1 MAVRR
6 GFAIVVAFIAM
17 VVCVALAGVVVLYL
31 VLSRGPAVASG
42 TTLVL
47 RPGGEV
53 QEAPPGDVV
62 GALVGGTSLTV
73 QGFVETLQKAARD
86 TRVTGLLL
94 QPDALELPYWG
105 RLQELRDAVLA
116 FRMSG
121 KPVVAFLEY
130 GGEREYYL
138 ASAADKVLLL
148 PASPLDLTGVASYE
162 VFLRGFFDRVGVTP
176 DFLQIAEYK
185 TAPNQLTERGFT
197 PAHREMAESLN
208 RDLYDQLVRGI
219 AASRGMTEAEVRALI
234 DDGPLLPEEA
244 LRAGLVDG
252 LAYEDQ
258 LDELAAELRGD
269 DATISRMEAPD
280 YARTRSG
287 AAGRRGGPR
296 VALLYAT
303 GVIASGRSG
312 YDPVN
317 GPVAGSQ
324 SLVEQIRRIRDDESI
339 RAVILRIDSPGGSS
353 VASDVVWRELQ
364 VLRERWPDR
373 PIIASMSD
381 LAASGGYYIALP
393 AHAIVA
399 QPGTLTGSIGIYAGK
414 FTVGGALEK
423 LGIGT
428 GTLTAGANAD
438 IYSPFTP
445 FTPDQRAR
453 LDASLQAFY
462 DGFVQRVANSRGTTV
477 ERIRDLAR
485 GRVWTGAQARA
496 NGLVDELGGMDVAV
510 RLAKARAGIGADE
523 DVELVVFAP
532 RRTFYEALLER
543 IGGTAG
549 EGALLRALGGDVAA
563 GVRAVSAAARFRRG
577 EPLALMPFA
586 FFH

>member
-324 SLVEQIRRIRDDESI
+324 SLVEQIRRIRD
-339 RAVILRIDSPGGSS
+339 
-353 VASDVVWRELQ
+353 
-364 VLRERWPDR
+364 
-373 PIIASMSD
+373 
-381 LAASGGYYIALP
+381 
-393 AHAIVA
+393 
-399 QPGTLTGSIGIYAGK
+399 
-414 FTVGGALEK
+414 
-423 LGIGT
+423 
-428 GTLTAGANAD
+428 
-438 IYSPFTP
+438 
-445 FTPDQRAR
+445 
-453 LDASLQAFY
+453 
-462 DGFVQRVANSRGTTV
+462 
-477 ERIRDLAR
+477 
-485 GRVWTGAQARA
+485 
-496 NGLVDELGGMDVAV
+496 
-510 RLAKARAGIGADE
+510 
-523 DVELVVFAP
+523 
-532 RRTFYEALLER
+532 
-543 IGGTAG
+543 
-549 EGALLRALGGDVAA
+549 
-563 GVRAVSAAARFRRG
+563 
-577 EPLALMPFA
+577 
-586 FFH
+586 

>member
-6 GFAIVVAFIAM
+6 GFAIVVAFSAM

>member
-1 MAVRR
+1 AR
-6 GFAIVVAFIAM
+6 
-17 VVCVALAGVVVLYL
+17 
-31 VLSRGPAVASG
+31 
-42 TTLVL
+42 L
-47 RPGGEV
+47 RPHPLGCCR
-53 QEAPPGDVV
+53 PP
-62 GALVGGTSLTV
+62 
-73 QGFVETLQKAARD
+73 
-86 TRVTGLLL
+86 
-94 QPDALELPYWG
+94 
-105 RLQELRDAVLA
+105 
-116 FRMSG
+116 
-121 KPVVAFLEY
+121 
-130 GGEREYYL
+130 
-138 ASAADKVLLL
+138 
-148 PASPLDLTGVASYE
+148 
-162 VFLRGFFDRVGVTP
+162 
-176 DFLQIAEYK
+176 
-185 TAPNQLTERGFT
+185 
-197 PAHREMAESLN
+197 
-208 RDLYDQLVRGI
+208 
-219 AASRGMTEAEVRALI
+219 
-234 DDGPLLPEEA
+234 
-244 LRAGLVDG
+244 
-252 LAYEDQ
+252 
-258 LDELAAELRGD
+258 
-269 DATISRMEAPD
+269 
-280 YARTRSG
+280 
-287 AAGRRGGPR
+287 RRPR

-462 DGFVQRVANSRGTTV
+462 DGFVQRVADSRGTTV